1 MTLDAA
7 TTLNFQ
13 LAAPYVVGGGSSDL
27 LAITGNLSLNGTLA
41 ISADSAFATG
51 GYTLITYTGTLSGA
65 GLTVGTSV
73 PGGYNY
79 PLSVGQGQVNV
90 AVSTWAL
97 GDVNHDGKLDSTDID
112 AIYQHLGSV
121 ATNLHLIQYDVNGDN
136 LVSQADV
143 TWELQNVF
151 HTSYA
156 DANLDCKVDFYDFQV
171 LLYHWLATG
180 LGWAGGDF
188 NGDGVVDYGD
198 FQILL
203 DYWNPVGIGLGP
215 AMMQASQASTSV
227 ATSTTAA
234 ATTTTTSATTT
245 TSTTPSSGA
254 TDSSST
260 TSADVA
266 TASPSSA
273 TASAATTVSPSLV
286 ASATP
291 DPAVAPAPSLAVSP
305 TASLAVSATASLVVS
320 PAATLAGS
328 AANSAA
334 TVTVTSTGAATA
346 GRPATSESV
355 WPPSSDDSQ
364 TDLPGPLHRPLS
376 RPPHDG
382 GLRDHV

>member
-1 MTLDAA
+1 M
-7 TTLNFQ
+7 
-13 LAAPYVVGGGSSDL
+13 
-27 LAITGNLSLNGTLA
+27 
-41 ISADSAFATG
+41 
-51 GYTLITYTGTLSGA
+51 
-65 GLTVGTSV
+65 

-291 DPAVAPAPSLAVSP
+291 DPAVALAKSGRFADGKSSRFGYGESGRFAGGNPRGVGRQFCGNRYSHQHRRRYRGQ
-305 TASLAVSATASLVVS
+305 AGNIGIRLAAIV
-320 PAATLAGS
+320 
-328 AANSAA
+328 
-334 TVTVTSTGAATA
+334 
-346 GRPATSESV
+346 R
-355 WPPSSDDSQ
+355 
-364 TDLPGPLHRPLS
+364 
-376 RPPHDG
+376 
-382 GLRDHV
+382 